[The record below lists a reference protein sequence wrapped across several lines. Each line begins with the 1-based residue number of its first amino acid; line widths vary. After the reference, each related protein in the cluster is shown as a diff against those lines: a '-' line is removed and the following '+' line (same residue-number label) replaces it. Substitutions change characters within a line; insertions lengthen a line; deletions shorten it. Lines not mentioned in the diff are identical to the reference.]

1 MSANSKILS
10 TFLAI
15 IFFAVV
21 SAPAFSEEVAEGTVI
36 DAANLNKLSS
46 QTFEGETIASLLPK
60 TIQAWIRE
68 RGLKIELVH
77 TTPYPKD
84 PKLMAWTEKNRT
96 AVKLNSKTKKVQGW
110 QAGIPFPDID
120 PDDPD
125 AAIKIV
131 YNMYYGKPRGD
142 SQDLSKVWTIFVNGK
157 DGVERSRHERIVRV
171 FMKGLLRHEEGPVL
185 GDGNILEK
193 RVGILLSPQ
202 DQRGEGSYLVRYDD
216 GRLDDIIAYPVKTR
230 KVRRIS
236 GGTWMDPSPPT
247 DFVGDD
253 FVIASAFPAWYQS
266 YRLLAKKKI
275 LVVANSQNPNWRPYK
290 TGDKHP
296 SFDLKHPPY
305 WNPTDK
311 WEPREVYVVEAIP
324 PENHPYGKKILYI
337 DADNWNPYI
346 GEYYDNEGAYWKI
359 AILSYRLFQLKD
371 DPEAWIVWPPWS
383 VNVDW
388 QRNHATIVLDDSA
401 LEGYAFNSG
410 VQPKDLNVQFII
422 KEGKKN

>member
-1 MSANSKILS
+1 MPTPYKTLILILFIAFS
-10 TFLAI
+10 TF
-15 IFFAVV
+15 V
-21 SAPAFSEEVAEGTVI
+21 STPAFAGEVVEGTVI
-36 DAANLNKLSS
+36 SAANLGKLSS
-46 QTFEGETIASLLPK
+46 QTFEGDTIASLLPD
-60 TIQAWIRE
+60 TMQTWIRD
-68 RGLKIELVH
+68 RGLKMELVH
-77 TTPYPKD
+77 TKPYPKD

-96 AVKLNSKTKKVQGW
+96 AVTLNKERKVQGW
-110 QAGIPFPDID
+110 QAGIPFPDINS
-120 PDDPD
+120 DDPD
-125 AAIKIV
+125 AAIKVV

-142 SQDLSKVWTIFVNGK
+142 SQDLSKVWTIFVDGK
-157 DGVERSRHERIVRV
+157 SGVERSRHERIVRV

-202 DQRGEGSYLVRYDD
+202 DQRGEGSYLIRYDN
-216 GRLDDIIAYPVKTR
+216 GQLDDIIAYPIKTR
-230 KVRRIS
+230 KARRIS

-253 FVIASAFPAWYQS
+253 FVIASAFPTWYPS
-266 YRLLAKKKI
+266 YKILAKKKI
-275 LVVANSQNPNWRPYK
+275 LVVANSQNPNWKPYK
-290 TGDKHP
+290 TGDEHP
-296 SFDLKHPPY
+296 SFDLKHAPY

-311 WEPREVYVVEAIP
+311 WEPREVYVVEAIAP
-324 PENHPYGKKILYI
+324 KEHPYGKKVLYI

-388 QRNHATIVLDDSA
+388 KRNHATVVLDDSA
-401 LEGYAFNSG
+401 LEAYAFNSG
-410 VQPKDLNVQFII
+410 VQPGDLNVQFIV
-422 KEGKKN
+422 KEGKKE